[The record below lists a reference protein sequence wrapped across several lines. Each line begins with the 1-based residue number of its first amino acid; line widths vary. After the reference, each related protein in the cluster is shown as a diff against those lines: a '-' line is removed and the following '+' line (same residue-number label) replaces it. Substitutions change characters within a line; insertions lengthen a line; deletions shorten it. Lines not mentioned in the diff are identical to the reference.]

1 MSEGNSERARWA
13 VVQGMMGC
21 PFDSTSWG
29 DMMDVAHTF
38 GEGEV
43 ERVIRDA
50 RAVLSEDAEE
60 LLAMGIEPG

>member
-1 MSEGNSERARWA
+1 
-13 VVQGMMGC
+13 MMGC